1 MTRSIMTKFNSW
13 IQAFRLRTLPLALS
27 SIIMG
32 AFLAYSDGQFSWIV
46 SLLATTTTLLLQILS
61 NLANDYGDAK
71 HGVDNPER
79 VGPTRAVQSGNIQL
93 KEMNIALIIFA
104 VLSFVSGVLL
114 LHAGLGNSLLNIK
127 FIFFLILGIAA
138 ILSAIKYTIGK
149 NPYGYSGFGDLFVFL
164 FFGLAGVLGTYY
176 LNTQILEWDIILP
189 AVSMGLLS
197 TGVLNLNNMRD
208 IDNDRNSGKHT
219 LVVKMGAQKAKIY
232 HTILITTA
240 ILSAIVFSILN
251 YSSPLQFLYFLIFP
265 LIIRNIW
272 LVFKID
278 TPRNFDPLL
287 KQLAVSTLVFTVI
300 FGLCA
305 CI

>member
-1 MTRSIMTKFNSW
+1 
-13 IQAFRLRTLPLALS
+13 
-27 SIIMG
+27 
-32 AFLAYSDGQFSWIV
+32 
-46 SLLATTTTLLLQILS
+46 
-61 NLANDYGDAK
+61 
-71 HGVDNPER
+71 
-79 VGPTRAVQSGNIQL
+79 
-93 KEMNIALIIFA
+93 
-104 VLSFVSGVLL
+104 
-114 LHAGLGNSLLNIK
+114 
-127 FIFFLILGIAA
+127 
-138 ILSAIKYTIGK
+138 
-149 NPYGYSGFGDLFVFL
+149 
-164 FFGLAGVLGTYY
+164 
-176 LNTQILEWDIILP
+176 
-189 AVSMGLLS
+189 
-197 TGVLNLNNMRD
+197 
-208 IDNDRNSGKHT
+208 GKHT
-219 LVVKMGAQKAKIY
+219 LVVKLGTQKAKIY